1 MLCDEVF
8 GENNRLSTH
17 HIKVRYD
24 NKSLNE
30 DNDWQPVMEYV
41 YIYAKNK
48 LLFSANKPA
57 EEYDLS
63 KFQWEITELAKGEEI
78 NIGNKKVTIFKDGE
92 WKIEKKTGRIG
103 LLKETWASGSIV
115 RQSGTAAEFLSKYLI
130 QRKELDGL
138 NCLYKID
145 NMGEDGLGYRY
156 VTGPKKIDAIRG
168 KFYSGV
174 PLERLNELNNT
185 GKSMKTRPISNYYDY
200 SGDFGN
206 IRHEGGIPFNS
217 GKKPVKM
224 LKELINYHKNKDAII
239 LDFFAG
245 SGSTAQAVL
254 EMNKEDNGNRNFI
267 LCTNNE
273 NNICENVTYKRLTNI
288 YEGVQKLEPT
298 QYNLKYYKTTYVARL
313 NNDEENIQ
321 ENLLFNIKNLIQ
333 LENGICVDDEKVRII
348 LDEDEIDIFSSNENE
363 VNKCNK
369 LYISS
374 DILLTA
380 QQVQLFK
387 NHNIEVYIIPE
398 YYFDNEIKEV
408 Q

>member
-1 MLCDEVF
+1 M
-8 GENNRLSTH
+8 
-17 HIKVRYD
+17 
-24 NKSLNE
+24 
-30 DNDWQPVMEYV
+30 
-41 YIYAKNK
+41 
-48 LLFSANKPA
+48 
-57 EEYDLS
+57 
-63 KFQWEITELAKGEEI
+63 
-78 NIGNKKVTIFKDGE
+78 
-92 WKIEKKTGRIG
+92 
-103 LLKETWASGSIV
+103 
-115 RQSGTAAEFLSKYLI
+115 
-130 QRKELDGL
+130 
-138 NCLYKID
+138 
-145 NMGEDGLGYRY
+145 
-156 VTGPKKIDAIRG
+156 
-168 KFYSGV
+168 
-174 PLERLNELNNT
+174 
-185 GKSMKTRPISNYYDY
+185 
-200 SGDFGN
+200 
-206 IRHEGGIPFNS
+206 
-217 GKKPVKM
+217 
-224 LKELINYHKNKDAII
+224 
-239 LDFFAG
+239 
-245 SGSTAQAVL
+245 
-254 EMNKEDNGNRNFI
+254 I

-288 YEGVQKLEPT
+288 YEGVQKLEPI

-348 LDEDEIDIFSSNENE
+348 LDEYEIDIFSSNENE